1 MLAALQELISLLASD
16 PLTVQQVAGR
26 LGEVAEDLVA
36 SLAVT
41 PAVPIFQEVIIA
53 RSIDLTTR
61 EPTDV
66 PAFVRLV
73 PAEPP
78 SLETLSEAFGPYR
91 EIPPQDLDRLPQAI
105 FYLQLPEGPCLIALI
120 AEVSDGQAVSI
131 TLRRDKLP

>member
-1 MLAALQELISLLASD
+1 MLAALQELIALLASD
-16 PLTVQQVAGR
+16 PLTAQEAAAA
-26 LGEVAEDLVA
+26 LGKVAEDLVA

-41 PAVPIFQEVIIA
+41 PAGPHFQEVIVA
-53 RSIDLTTR
+53 RAIDLTTR

-73 PAEPP
+73 PSDPP
-78 SLETLSEAFGPYR
+78 SLETLAEAFGPYR
-91 EIPPQDLDRLPQAI
+91 EIPQQDLDQLPQAI